1 MSENASIAAS
11 LQQRQLAK
19 AAQTLLG
26 ICAGI
31 TCDSKINDLEIAY
44 LRTWLADHPDVAAVW
59 PGSAI
64 ARRIDEILADGIV
77 TDEERTDLFSILK
90 NLSGNQFAETGSAEP
105 AGPAIPFDDDPSI
118 FFRNMTF
125 CFTGQF
131 YYGTRAACE
140 RVILKLQAMA
150 VDNVS
155 GKLDY
160 LVVGS
165 AVSPDWVNS
174 TYGRKIE
181 TAIQRQERYGQP
193 AIISET
199 QWIAAIQAATITPQ

>member
-1 MSENASIAAS
+1 MSAIASISVA
-11 LQQRQLAK
+11 LQQRQLTK
-19 AAQTLLG
+19 ATQTLLG

-31 TCDSKINDLEIAY
+31 TSDAKINDQEISY
-44 LRTWLADHPDVAAVW
+44 LRTWISDHPEVVTSW
-59 PGSAI
+59 PGNAI
-64 ARRIDEILADGIV
+64 AKRIDDILSDGII
-77 TDEERTDLFSILK
+77 TDEERQDLLSILQRV
-90 NLSGNQFAETGSAEP
+90 SGNEFAETGSATP

-118 FFRNMTF
+118 FFKHMTF

-131 YYGTRAACE
+131 FYGTRAACE
-140 RVILKLQAMA
+140 RAVMKLEAMP

-165 AVSPDWVNS
+165 VVSPDWANT

-181 TAIQRQERYGQP
+181 TAIQRQKRYG
-193 AIISET
+193 
-199 QWIAAIQAATITPQ
+199 